1 MQGTGSIIGGLST
14 FCALMAGISIA
25 VERVVEMIKGAIPAL
40 ANAWPKHDAI
50 RGGILQLLAASAGV
64 VIASQMPNQ
73 IQSALPAGLGASGL
87 HLAQYVVIGLMASG
101 GSGAWNHALDTLG
114 ALKSKQETAASQAR
128 AAAPIPAK

>member
-1 MQGTGSIIGGLST
+1 MCNLIHPLRGRRLTGVGGPRRISHRGATMQGTGSIIGGLST

-50 RGGILQLLAASAGV
+50 RGGILQLLAASAGGG
-64 VIASQMPNQ
+64 ICSQMRNQ

-87 HLAQYVVIGLMASG
+87 HLAQYVVIGLMAS
-101 GSGAWNHALDTLG
+101 
-114 ALKSKQETAASQAR
+114 
-128 AAAPIPAK
+128 